1 MAMRLGPS
9 SVLAVVDL
17 LFVELNGGTC
27 GNKIEQLDDIFTAHA
42 HTAMRRRPPQC
53 RDIRRAVKI
62 DIATERIDATQP
74 IAAGLG
80 TRQPENTREY
90 PVATR
95 ILTPQFGGPE
105 LARPATAAPHRTLR
119 QALAHLRSEERRD
132 GQEGGMTCRPRWS
145 TVHKN

>member
-1 MAMRLGPS
+1 MKPPTSGWHSSSRSSAVSSCPGMSIISGPS

-17 LFVELNGGTC
+17 LFVELNVGTC
-27 GNKIEQLDDIFTAHA
+27 GNKIKQLDDIFIAHA

-95 ILTPQFGGPE
+95 ILRPQFGGPD
-105 LARPATAAPHRTLR
+105 LARPATDRK
-119 QALAHLRSEERRD
+119 
-132 GQEGGMTCRPRWS
+132 S
-145 TVHKN
+145 TRLNSSH